1 MASSLFNRLRSQTPK
16 DSKLF
21 VAKNLD
27 ITEQVHEI
35 LERKGW
41 SQKDLARALG
51 KQESEISKWLSGL
64 HNLTLKTITKIEA
77 ILGEDIICT
86 PAKAREVL
94 VKENFFYS
102 QSTVS
107 ISIPL
112 GILNDKYH
120 QAGMAIERKKNSS
133 IGNIS
138 TASYIAEKFTVS
150 EAAFSKEIA

>member
-1 MASSLFNRLRSQTPK
+1 MASSLFDRLRSQTPK

-21 VAKNLD
+21 ISKNLD

-51 KQESEISKWLSGL
+51 KQESEISKWLNGL
-64 HNLTLKTITKIEA
+64 HNLTLKTITKMEA

-86 PAKAREVL
+86 PAKARKVL

-102 QSTVS
+102 QSSVS
-107 ISIPL
+107 VSMPL
-112 GILNDKYH
+112 TLNDKYH
-120 QAGMAIERKKNSS
+120 QAGMAIERKKSSS
-133 IGNIS
+133 IGHVS
-138 TASYIAEKFTVS
+138 TASYVAEKFTVR
-150 EAAFSKEIA
+150 ETEFSKDIA